1 MPFAE
6 DLSPFFA
13 PGGFGDA
20 VVVGGV
26 AVNAIFDIESQV
38 VLGELITI
46 APTLLMATT
55 AAPSAA
61 AGTDC
66 VIRGQNYSVRQVLVE
81 PPDGALK
88 RLVLAKV

>member
-1 MPFAE
+1 MPFVE

-13 PGGFGDA
+13 IDGFGDA

-26 AVNAIFDIESQV
+26 AVNAIFDTESQV
-38 VLGELITI
+38 VLGEVITI
-46 APTLLMATT
+46 APTLLMDAT
-55 AAPSAA
+55 AAPAAA

-66 VIRGQNYSVRQVLVE
+66 VIRGLNYSVRQVLLE